1 MRKINIKIV
10 HHEECGYSVVVNGE
24 VLLECLAEDEVE
36 AITIKELVEMDKR
49 YNKEDEK

>member
-1 MRKINIKIV
+1 MRKINIQIV
-10 HHEECGYSVVVNGE
+10 HYEECGYSVVVNGE

-49 YNKEDEK
+49 YNEEEK